1 MGGPAAPDDMDLA
14 PVTQVWLATSA
25 DPEASVTGRYF
36 YHQRLRDTNP
46 AASSL
51 QLQDEL
57 LANCA
62 TLTKVVL
69 Q

>member
-1 MGGPAAPDDMDLA
+1 MELA

-25 DPEASVTGRYF
+25 DPEATVTGRYF

-46 AASSL
+46 AAGSVEA
-51 QLQDEL
+51 QEGL
-57 LANCA
+57 LAKCA
-62 TLTKVVL
+62 TLTNVVL

>member
-1 MGGPAAPDDMDLA
+1 
-14 PVTQVWLATSA
+14 VWLATSA
-25 DPEASVTGRYF
+25 DPEAMVTGRYF

-46 AASSL
+46 ATSSL
-51 QLQDEL
+51 EVQEGL
-57 LANCA
+57 LAKCA